1 MADQI
6 KARKP
11 GAAKLVTELDAC
23 REGGTPRVAPCGGR
37 EVGRSH
43 EVGLCSA
50 LPGADGRA

>member
-1 MADQI
+1 MADEI

-11 GAAKLVTELDAC
+11 GAAKLVTELEAC